1 VTVHNPSVVD
11 NNVEFQQ
18 GGSWNPGAN
27 SAPDVQDL
35 SEVDDDT
42 FTVNEGSITLD
53 NPQGTYVVGSEVNVN
68 GSTAPGIDDVAL
80 YARDEGNF
88 EHFLTVSVDGDDT
101 FEEEDAI
108 LSQLSNVLSLPG
120 SYRIAAVDADDEAVQ
135 AVGDESGENTVDPT
149 DPDVTLEASL
159 TASEV
164 SSAVGT
170 QSSLRV
176 TDTGLTV
183 DYVSIVNGQV
193 AVEDAQTGMTING
206 TAPGKD
212 SVSVS
217 FYGPRGTYDRTTITV
232 DSNGEFESESVM
244 VGNNLALTGVDEQ
257 GNPAGQLDTGLTQGN
272 VVMSV
277 FSDGRDS
284 TAGDGDISFPTDYVA
299 ANGGD
304 SQDGWY
310 AYLNDQALTQ
320 QQLIDRVASEPV
332 EDTGS
337 DDISEVFQFR
347 YTEGRVSIDSV
358 TGEAGQAFTVET
370 NDTISVSGVTNRQPD
385 DTTIMVE
392 VIEGPSASSP
402 DIASTDAW
410 GTDGQ
415 WSVEIPT
422 EGVETGNYTVEAS
435 VGGNSDI
442 RSFQVTGEQLE
453 EPTEPEPTD
462 TATEPEPDPEPTETT
477 EEPEPTTDE
486 PEPTTAAGTEPA
498 EETTTATGPGFTAV
512 LALVALVAA
521 ALLAVRRRD

>member
-1 VTVHNPSVVD
+1 
-11 NNVEFQQ
+11 
-18 GGSWNPGAN
+18 
-27 SAPDVQDL
+27 
-35 SEVDDDT
+35 
-42 FTVNEGSITLD
+42 
-53 NPQGTYVVGSEVNVN
+53 
-68 GSTAPGIDDVAL
+68 
-80 YARDEGNF
+80 
-88 EHFLTVSVDGDDT
+88 
-101 FEEEDAI
+101 
-108 LSQLSNVLSLPG
+108 
-120 SYRIAAVDADDEAVQ
+120 
-135 AVGDESGENTVDPT
+135 
-149 DPDVTLEASL
+149 
-159 TASEV
+159 
-164 SSAVGT
+164 
-170 QSSLRV
+170 
-176 TDTGLTV
+176 
-183 DYVSIVNGQV
+183 
-193 AVEDAQTGMTING
+193 
-206 TAPGKD
+206 
-212 SVSVS
+212 
-217 FYGPRGTYDRTTITV
+217 
-232 DSNGEFESESVM
+232 
-244 VGNNLALTGVDEQ
+244 
-257 GNPAGQLDTGLTQGN
+257 
-272 VVMSV
+272 MSV

-392 VIEGPSASSP
+392 VIEGPSASSL